1 MGMMKIRKGDRVRV
15 ISGKDK
21 GAEGVVLKALP
32 QRGRVVVENVAVMKK
47 AVRPTAANPKGGII
61 EREAS
66 IDVSN
71 VMLIDPKSG
80 EPTRVGIKRTAEGK
94 RVRVSKKTGEEL

>member
-1 MGMMKIRKGDRVRV
+1 MAKMKIRQGDRVRV

-21 GAEGVVLKALP
+21 GKEGVVLKAMP
-32 QRGRVVVENVAVMKK
+32 REGRVVVEKVAVVKK
-47 AVRPTAANPKGGII
+47 AVRPTTANPKGGIV

-71 VMLIDPKSG
+71 VMLIDPKTG
-80 EPTRVGIKRTAEGK
+80 EPTRVGIKRKDGK
-94 RVRVSKKTGEEL
+94 AIRVSKKTGEEI